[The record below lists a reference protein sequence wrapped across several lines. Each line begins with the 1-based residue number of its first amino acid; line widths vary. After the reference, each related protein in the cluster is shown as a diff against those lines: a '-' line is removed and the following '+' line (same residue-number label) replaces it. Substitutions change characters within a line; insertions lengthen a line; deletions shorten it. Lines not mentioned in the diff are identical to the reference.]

1 MSHLPIWYLG
11 QVPIEDCKQ
20 AAIEYMNIV
29 PEDVTMGIK
38 SVAYGNVIGLLIEA
52 IKELDNKVDSLQ
64 KQLDEKNNDTTNN

>member
-29 PEDVTMGIK
+29 PEDATMGIK
-38 SVAYGNVIGLLIEA
+38 SENIT
-52 IKELDNKVDSLQ
+52 
-64 KQLDEKNNDTTNN
+64 ND

>member
-29 PEDVTMGIK
+29 PEDATMGIK
-38 SVAYGNVIGLLIEA
+38 SENIDHTQRNTTVRFSD
-52 IKELDNKVDSLQ
+52 KENWFIRC
-64 KQLDEKNNDTTNN
+64 

>member
-52 IKELDNKVDSLQ
+52 IKEQNKNI
-64 KQLDEKNNDTTNN
+64 EKLEKKING